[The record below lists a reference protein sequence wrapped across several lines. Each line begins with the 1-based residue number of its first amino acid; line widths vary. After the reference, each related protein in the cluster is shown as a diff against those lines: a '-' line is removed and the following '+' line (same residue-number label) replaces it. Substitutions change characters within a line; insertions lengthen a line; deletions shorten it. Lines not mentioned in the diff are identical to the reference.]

1 MKKTAFIIILSCLSF
16 LGFAQ
21 YSILDSLILYYPF
34 DGNAND
40 WSGYNFDGTVSGAS
54 LTTDHQGN
62 ANHAY
67 YFDGV
72 NDYIDLPNDP
82 KLHPDFP
89 FTIGAWIKPLYSSTN
104 PHFQIMC
111 TEFTTTH
118 TYNGAILQRNS
129 NQNLGAIVGN
139 GGTIGSSSRKGKYSN
154 LTLQDSIWYYV
165 VAVYENISNIKIY
178 INCVEDI
185 GFYSGTASSY
195 YKNSSLQGSI
205 GRWYPGN
212 IAHIYSYGFIDEVA
226 IWNRAL
232 DTDEILQLCETDIW
246 QIMQMKAET
255 KENQGFSI
263 FPNPMTTKTEIY
275 FPNPNKEMH
284 TIKIYSISGQE
295 ITSWEN
301 INTEVF
307 SIERGNL
314 ANGMYIVELYNT
326 LTNKSIFEKLIIQ

>member
-1 MKKTAFIIILSCLSF
+1 MKKTSLIIILSCLSF
-16 LGFAQ
+16 FGFAQ
-21 YSILDSLILYYPF
+21 YNILDSLILYYPF

-72 NDYIDLPNDP
+72 NDFIDLPNNP

-89 FTIGAWIKPLYSSTN
+89 FTFGAWVKPENISTN
-104 PHFQIMC
+104 PHFHVVC
-111 TEFTTTH
+111 TEFTTTN
-118 TYNGAILQRNS
+118 TYNGALLQRNS
-129 NQNLGAIVGN
+129 SQALGAIVGN
-139 GGTIGSSSRKGKYSN
+139 GGIIGSSSSKGKYSN
-154 LTLQDSIWYYV
+154 QTLQDNNWYYV
-165 VAVYENISNIKIY
+165 VGVYESVSNIKVY
-178 INCVEDI
+178 INCVEDAGIYI
-185 GFYSGTASSY
+185 GSATTY
-195 YKNSSLQGSI
+195 YKNTSLRGSI
-205 GRWYPGN
+205 GRFHTGSD
-212 IAHIYSYGFIDEVA
+212 YSKGIIDEVA

-232 DTDEILQLCETDIW
+232 DPDEIPQLCETDIW
-246 QIMQMKAET
+246 QIMQMKVEAE
-255 KENQGFSI
+255 ENQSFSI
-263 FPNPMTTKTEIY
+263 FPNPMSTKAEIY

-295 ITSWEN
+295 ILSLEN

-307 SIERGNL
+307 SIEKENL

-326 LTNKSIFEKLIIQ
+326 ITNRSIFEKLIIQ